1 MHGGNVEMMA
11 RQAGCTPDE
20 LLDFSANINPMGPP
34 SGMWADLSRA
44 GEFLPNYPDP
54 DCLGLRESAAQF
66 YGCGPKQVLPG
77 NGSTELLFAAVS
89 ALKPRRVVLPAP
101 CYVDYAKAAQ
111 SAGIPVEWVA
121 LEPDNNF
128 KLAMDHFDGLLRP
141 GDMVIIGRPNNPTGH
156 CPEKAFLES
165 LAAGHPETLFL
176 IDEAFIDL
184 TEQLRLTQDKHPN
197 LLLLRS
203 LTKNF
208 AIPGLRLG
216 LLCAASTWIDKVKA
230 TLPPWSVGSLAQAVG
245 RRLFEESAYLAM
257 SRDRIRQEREFLIGH
272 LSGIQGIQ
280 VFPGAANFL
289 LMKLSSPQWSG
300 LALQRLLMAHRI
312 AIRVCDDYEGLNGQ
326 FVRIAVKTHED
337 NLRLV
342 AAIQTA
348 FGRKPAVGR
357 KQTPAIMFQGTSSDA
372 GKSVLTAA
380 LCRIL
385 RQDGVRVAPFKA
397 QNMSLN
403 SFVTA
408 DGLEMGRAQVTQAMA
423 AGLPPDVRMNP
434 VLLKPSSETG
444 AQVIVRGRSV
454 AHLDVKD
461 YVAYKET
468 AFSAVRECY
477 GSLAS
482 EHDAMVIEGA
492 GSPGEIN
499 LKQHDIVN
507 MRMARLAGS
516 PVLLVGDIDRGGVFA
531 SFIGTY
537 TVLEPWEKRLLAG
550 FVVNRFRGDMSLLG
564 QAMDMTHRYTGRPTF
579 GIIDYLPGLG
589 LPEEDSVA
597 FKTAAVRQ
605 CSGFSAESPDM
616 IDIAI
621 LDLPHISNFTD
632 IDALRIEPD
641 VSVRVIRAQ
650 TPLGNPD
657 LLILPGSKSVASD
670 LRWLRAG
677 GRAEELMAYYRN
689 GGRILGICGG
699 FQMLGRAILDPDHV
713 ESSQGTMEGLGLF
726 ACTTT
731 LAREKTL
738 KRTRARHVTSG
749 ETVDGYEIHH
759 GVTLPGE
766 EAAWLQSE
774 DGPAGVISGDGRL
787 AGTYLHGL
795 FDADRFRR
803 RLLNDIR
810 KAKGWP
816 AILCIRAYNID
827 ANLDRL
833 ADHVRS
839 RMDMAQ
845 IYRLMG
851 L

>member
-1 MHGGNVEMMA
+1 MMA

-34 SGMWADLSRA
+34 PGIWADLSRA

-54 DCLGLRESAAQF
+54 DCPGLREAAALF
-66 YGCGPKQVLPG
+66 YGCGPEQVLPG

-121 LEPDNNF
+121 LYPDNNF

-141 GDMVIIGRPNNPTGH
+141 GDMAIIGRPNNPTGH
-156 CPEKAFLES
+156 CPEKAFLAF

-176 IDEAFIDL
+176 IDEAFVDL
-184 TEQLRLTQDKHPN
+184 TDHPRLSQDKHQN

-216 LLCAASTWIDKVKA
+216 LLCAASTWIDTIKTA
-230 TLPPWSVGSLAQAVG
+230 MPPWSVGSLAQAVG
-245 RRLFEESAYLAM
+245 SRLFEESAYLAV
-257 SRDRIRQEREFLIGH
+257 SRDRIRQEREFLVRH
-272 LSGIQGIQ
+272 LSGIPGIR
-280 VFPGAANFL
+280 VFPGTANFL
-289 LMKLSSPQWSG
+289 LMKLTSPQWSG
-300 LALQRLLMAHRI
+300 WRLSQVLMEHRI

-342 AAIQTA
+342 AAIQAA
-348 FGRKPAVGR
+348 FGRKPAVRR

-380 LCRIL
+380 LCRIM

-408 DGLEMGRAQVTQAMA
+408 DGFEMGRAQVTQARA

-434 VLLKPSSETG
+434 VLLKPSSQTG
-444 AQVIVRGRSV
+444 AQVIVRGRAV

-482 EHDAMVIEGA
+482 EYDAMVIEGA

-499 LKQHDIVN
+499 LKHHDIVN

-564 QAMDMTHRYTGRPTF
+564 SATDMTRRYTGRPTF
-579 GIIDYLPGLG
+579 GIIDYLPDLG
-589 LPEEDSVA
+589 LPEEDSVS
-597 FKTAAVRQ
+597 FKSGAVQ
-605 CSGFSAESPDM
+605 SPGRHPGEKPEKPFFQSSNEALRA
-616 IDIAI
+616 IDIAV

-641 VSVRVIRAQ
+641 VAVRVIGAQ

-657 LLILPGSKSVASD
+657 LVILPGSKSVASD
-670 LRWLRAG
+670 LRWLRTG

-689 GGRILGICGG
+689 GGRIMGICGG
-699 FQMLGRAILDPDHV
+699 FQMLGRAIHDPDHGIIPGRDGGAGAV
-713 ESSQGTMEGLGLF
+713 CLHHDACQGKDAQADPGQ
-726 ACTTT
+726 AC
-731 LAREKTL
+731 
-738 KRTRARHVTSG
+738 
-749 ETVDGYEIHH
+749 D
-759 GVTLPGE
+759 
-766 EAAWLQSE
+766 
-774 DGPAGVISGDGRL
+774 
-787 AGTYLHGL
+787 
-795 FDADRFRR
+795 FR
-803 RLLNDIR
+803 
-810 KAKGWP
+810 
-816 AILCIRAYNID
+816 
-827 ANLDRL
+827 
-833 ADHVRS
+833 
-839 RMDMAQ
+839 
-845 IYRLMG
+845 
-851 L
+851 